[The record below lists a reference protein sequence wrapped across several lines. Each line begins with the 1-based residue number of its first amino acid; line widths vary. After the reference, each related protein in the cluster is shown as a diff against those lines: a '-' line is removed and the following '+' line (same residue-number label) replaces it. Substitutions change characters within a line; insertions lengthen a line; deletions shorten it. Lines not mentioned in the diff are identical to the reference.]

1 MQRLITPCPRRLWTM
16 SKIQS
21 RRIPMVNR
29 GNLNQTGAMA
39 YAQIFGGKRI
49 RLADPLH
56 VALRIL
62 AIAARWHS

>member
-1 MQRLITPCPRRLWTM
+1 MQRLITPCPRRPWTM

-21 RRIPMVNR
+21 SRIPMMIR

-39 YAQIFGGKRI
+39 FAQIAGGKRI
-49 RLADPLH
+49 RLAGPLH